1 MKLRGGSNKLSKL
14 YYSTNGY
21 WKGYAAI
28 SKLAHTAKVSE
39 AEVKQWLEKQA
50 LWQIY
55 LPAPKYILRPH
66 WTLNKPNKIHQANLL
81 FLPHDTY
88 RKKTYKYALVVVD
101 IASTYK
107 DAEALTTKK
116 SSEVAKA
123 FEKIYSRKLKWPEI
137 LMVDPGKEF
146 FGNVTTLMNKHKV
159 NFQRSE
165 AGNHRAQ
172 AFVER
177 ANRTLDEKI
186 FTHQY
191 AQEMADAQKSK
202 NRSRDWVERLPA
214 VLKVMNN
221 EVTRLTGKEPA
232 SSIKLKEVPTQD
244 VTYNRP
250 VSLNEKRLSPF
261 AQVRHL
267 LVPGEE
273 EGDERRRATD
283 PIWSLGV
290 NDLSRSVLSP
300 GQPVLY
306 YLSEGPK
313 RSFVR
318 EEFQIVP
325 SDTELPPKHV

>member
-1 MKLRGGSNKLSKL
+1 MKLRGGPNKLSKL

-39 AEVKQWLEKQA
+39 DNAKEWLEKQA

-55 LPAPKYILRPH
+55 LPAPKYIPRPR
-66 WTLNKPNKIHQANLL
+66 WRVDKPNKIHQADLL

-88 RKKTYKYALVVVD
+88 RKKTCKYALVVVD
-101 IASTYK
+101 IASRYK
-107 DAEALTTKK
+107 DAEALTTKE

-159 NFQRSE
+159 KFQRSE
-165 AGNHRAQ
+165 AGNYRAQ

-177 ANRTLDEKI
+177 ANRTLGEKI

-191 AQEMADAQKSK
+191 SQEMADAQKTKSRVESK
-202 NRSRDWVERLPA
+202 RLPA

-221 EVTRLTGKEPA
+221 EVTRLTGKEPTKILK
-232 SSIKLKEVPTQD
+232 SSDVPINGT
-244 VTYNRP
+244 NHGRP
-250 VSLNEKRLSPF
+250 VGLDEVKLPPGVK
-261 AQVRHL
+261 VRYL
-267 LVPGEE
+267 YSPGEG
-273 EGDERRRATD
+273 EGGERRRATD
-283 PIWSLGV
+283 PIWSLEIY
-290 NDLSRSVLSP
+290 DLSRSVVSAE
-300 GQPVLY
+300 QPVLY
-306 YLSEGPK
+306 YLSGGPRK
-313 RSFVR
+313 SFVR
-318 EEFQIVP
+318 EELQVVP
-325 SDTELPPKHV
+325 NDTELPPKT